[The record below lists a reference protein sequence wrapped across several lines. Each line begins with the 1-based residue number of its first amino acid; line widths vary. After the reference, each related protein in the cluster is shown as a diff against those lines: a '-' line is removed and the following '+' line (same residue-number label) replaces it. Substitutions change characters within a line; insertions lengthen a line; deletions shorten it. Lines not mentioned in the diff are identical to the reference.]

1 MTGVEVGLGVS
12 LMCRL
17 KDGISVD
24 RNGGGCQCGEAGGSG
39 CAGAGGKN
47 PPRVRVAEV
56 EEAYRSK
63 RLVAVSRSNS
73 LKDEEDSDVF
83 EVAGEVKSCFSC
95 SDSGWGQF

>member
-39 CAGAGGKN
+39 CAGAGGEDS
-47 PPRVRVAEV
+47 PRVRVAEV
-56 EEAYRSK
+56 EKANWFERQ
-63 RLVAVSRSNS
+63 VAVSRSS
-73 LKDEEDSDVF
+73 PLCDGEGSDVV
-83 EVAGEVKSCFSC
+83 EVDGQGKSGFSG
-95 SDSGWGQF
+95 SDSGGGQF